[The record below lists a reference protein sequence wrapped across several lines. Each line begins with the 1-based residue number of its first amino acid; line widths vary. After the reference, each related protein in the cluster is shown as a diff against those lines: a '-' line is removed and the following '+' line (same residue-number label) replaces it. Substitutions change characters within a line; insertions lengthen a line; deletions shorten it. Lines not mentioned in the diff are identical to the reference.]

1 MKAFLGVLV
10 LFMSTLFA
18 LQNAAYSQSTITF
31 ILQSKVGTEDLRDV
45 EFTVQR
51 NENVFFSKTDRR
63 GMLQFFI
70 TKSDRFIT
78 IKVAKEGFVT
88 KEIDFFAEDY
98 VKDQRLPTQKVN
110 VYFKRGSQK
119 ELQRERLQYNGNS
132 YVLLPFKDGDGGK
145 ELMTMDKISEDKP
158 EVEKPKEEEQVAD
171 DPVEETKLD
180 ESSTAEEP
188 APREKIEI
196 KSKEKTSEPAVEEPE
211 TEELQ
216 PEIEEVYDAPINA
229 EDDFIS
235 VQVGSFSK
243 SVNTAYFK
251 NVPEF
256 SIREENGLKRC
267 FSGDFNTISEAKIR
281 KNELNSIG
289 FSDAFVVRYQ
299 NSERVSVVVPET
311 SESVENDLT
320 SDFTEDISETLI
332 TVQVGSFS
340 GTINTEYFKNV
351 SEFRIVEEKGLKK
364 CISGSFKTVSEAEL
378 RRQEVVN
385 LGFTDAFVVRF
396 KN

>member
-1 MKAFLGVLV
+1 MKRINKAFL
-10 LFMSTLFA
+10 
-18 LQNAAYSQSTITF
+18 YSIFFLLPFSGLAQSTITF
-31 ILQSKVGTEDLRDV
+31 VLQAKSGSENLKDV

-70 TKSDRFIT
+70 TKNDRYIT
-78 IKVAKEGFVT
+78 IKVSKSGYVT
-88 KEIDFFAEDY
+88 KEINFLAKDY
-98 VKDQRLPTQKVN
+98 VKDKRLPTQKVN

-132 YVLLPFKDGDGGK
+132 YVLLPFKDSDDSK
-145 ELMTMDKISEDKP
+145 ELMTMDKISEDNP
-158 EVEKPKEEEQVAD
+158 EVEKPKEEEQVTE

-188 APREKIEI
+188 APKEEIEI
-196 KSKEKTSEPAVEEPE
+196 KSTEKTSKPTVEETE
-211 TEELQ
+211 QEELQ
-216 PEIEEVYDAPINA
+216 PEMEEVYDAPINA

-256 SIREENGLKRC
+256 SIREESGLKRC

-281 KNELNSIG
+281 KNELKSIG

-311 SESVENDLT
+311 SESVENDLE
-320 SDFTEDISETLI
+320 SVITEDVSETLI

-351 SEFRIVEEKGLKK
+351 PEFRIVEEKGLKK
-364 CISGSFKTVSEAEL
+364 CISGSFETVSEAEL
-378 RRQEVVN
+378 RRQELVN

-396 KN
+396 NN